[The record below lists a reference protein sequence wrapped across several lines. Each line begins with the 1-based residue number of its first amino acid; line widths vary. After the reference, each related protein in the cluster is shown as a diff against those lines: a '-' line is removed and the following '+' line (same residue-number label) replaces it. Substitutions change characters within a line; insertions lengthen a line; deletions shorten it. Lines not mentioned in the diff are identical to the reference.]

1 MGFQSMGQ
9 SIMLQYCTNRGGG
22 WEQRSGVT
30 GSVLLPPRATSWMH
44 WTSRDWMPPPHVF
57 EHGEKSEMFQRGG
70 HGMSLHVRVI
80 ESGRVSMR
88 HRAGFTCSSSE
99 IRTHSVIDSCTPFF
113 CFLFWGVSNMNM
125 SIIQLP
131 NIIHC
136 YKQVEDQSIWSI
148 KAKSVDWFRTV
159 ILPTSLAQD
168 LVELTWINHNHGT
181 VSFKGW
187 MWIIW
192 TWWCNDN
199 WQY

>member
-1 MGFQSMGQ
+1 MKERAWSTLLHSMGFQSMGQ

-113 CFLFWGVSNMNM
+113 CFFLFCFGGYRTWTCQSFSFQIS
-125 SIIQLP
+125 SIVISKSKINQS
-131 NIIHC
+131 
-136 YKQVEDQSIWSI
+136 DQSRQNLLTGLGPWSSQHHWLKI
-148 KAKSVDWFRTV
+148 S
-159 ILPTSLAQD
+159 S
-168 LVELTWINHNHGT
+168 
-181 VSFKGW
+181 S
-187 MWIIW
+187 
-192 TWWCNDN
+192 
-199 WQY
+199 